1 MKKIVSLLLAVI
13 MMLGLLASC
22 GTDGDVSSASSAPTT
37 PTNVNIA
44 VLKGPTGIGASKLLS
59 DSDNGSTANK
69 YTYTIAGDPTEVNPK
84 LINGTFDIAAVPT
97 NVAALLYNNNDGKV
111 KMLAIN
117 TLSVL
122 YVLEKGNTVT
132 DIKSLEGK
140 TVYIS
145 GKGATPEYA
154 MRALLEKNDVKNVTL
169 EFVDSHAELATM
181 MASTEG
187 SNVEIC
193 VLPEPQVTATM
204 LKNKDVRVALDVNK
218 LWKDAYGDDTA
229 LAMGCV
235 VARTEFIEQN
245 PEAVAKFLEEY
256 KQSVEYVNE
265 NVDAAATICADLG
278 LVGSA
283 AAGKNAIP
291 RCNIVCVIGD
301 DMKPVIEPYFEVL
314 KDSNAKSI
322 GGKLPDDNFY
332 YKK

>member
-13 MMLGLLASC
+13 MLFGLASC
-22 GTDGDVSSASSAPTT
+22 TAGAPDTSSVSST
-37 PTNVNIA
+37 PAVRANVNIA

-59 DSDNGSTANK
+59 DSDAGKTANK

-84 LINGTFDIAAVPT
+84 LLNGTFDIAAVPT
-97 NVAALLYNNNDGKV
+97 NVAALLYNNSNGKI
-111 KMLAIN
+111 KMVAIN

-122 YVLEKGNTVT
+122 YVLENGNTVT

-154 MRALLEKNDVKNVTL
+154 IRALLEKNDVKNVTL
-169 EFVDSHAELATM
+169 EFVDSHAQLATM
-181 MASTEG
+181 ATT
-187 SNVEIC
+187 NQVDIF
-193 VLPEPQVTATM
+193 VLPEPQVTAVT
-204 LKNKDVRVALDVNK
+204 LKNKDVRVALDVNE

-235 VARTEFIEQN
+235 VARTEFIEKN
-245 PEAVAKFLEEY
+245 PDAVAKFLTEY
-256 KQSVEYVNE
+256 EQSVNYVNS
-265 NVDAAATICADLG
+265 NVADAAAICADLG

-283 AAGKNAIP
+283 PAGKNAIP
-291 RCNIVCVIGD
+291 RCNIVCVTGD
-301 DMKPVIEPYFEVL
+301 DMQPLIEPYFEVL
-314 KDSNAKSI
+314 NDSNAKSI
-322 GGKLPDDNFY
+322 GGKLPDDNLY